1 VERDRP
7 RDRIEVWPPKGAPGS
22 VARELRA
29 VAQAHP
35 GDVHLMLC
43 VTVSRRGAVARRRRP
58 GVLEAGVIG
67 RAWRVVTFPFA
78 LARELVELGQVVVAL
93 HREGFIGQQQDDDDD
108 PWV

>member
-1 VERDRP
+1 
-7 RDRIEVWPPKGAPGS
+7 
-22 VARELRA
+22 
-29 VAQAHP
+29 
-35 GDVHLMLC
+35 
-43 VTVSRRGAVARRRRP
+43 
-58 GVLEAGVIG
+58 VIG